1 MRELRIQTQNSSDA
15 TVVALEGEL
24 DVASAPRLVEE
35 VGRRTD
41 AADRIIVDLS
51 GLSFMDS
58 TGLRALLSASEIAE
72 AAGCSFAIVQGPH
85 QVQRLL
91 RLTRVAERLAIIDG
105 APAAQVNGAD
115 ASNGDGRP
123 SAP

>member
-1 MRELRIQTQNSSDA
+1 MRELRIQTQDSSDA
-15 TVVALEGEL
+15 TVVAVEGEL
-24 DVASAPRLVEE
+24 DVASAARLVEE
-35 VGRRTD
+35 VGRSTD
-41 AADRIIVDLS
+41 AADRIVVDLS

-72 AAGCSFAIVQGPH
+72 AAGCSFAVVKGPH

-105 APAAQVNGAD
+105 APAAEVNRAD
-115 ASNGDGRP
+115 ASDGDGRP